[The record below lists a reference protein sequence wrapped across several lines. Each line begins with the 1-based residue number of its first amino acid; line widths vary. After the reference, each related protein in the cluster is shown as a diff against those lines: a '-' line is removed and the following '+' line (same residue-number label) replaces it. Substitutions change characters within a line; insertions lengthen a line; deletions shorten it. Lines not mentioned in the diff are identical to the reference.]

1 LSKLES
7 VTAILPIKLGSER
20 VPDKNYRSLGGRKL
34 YEYILST
41 LLECSLVK
49 DIIVSTND
57 SRIAAELMNVE
68 EVTVLSRPSTLA
80 KRDSSMNAVI
90 DNVLGRVN
98 GSYFV
103 QVHATSPFLLPQTL
117 EKGIHTF
124 LSGDPLSSCFSAT
137 EIHARLWSEAGEALN
152 HDPLNLVPTQDL
164 KPFLLENS
172 AFYVFS
178 REGFRQTSNR
188 LHGLVR
194 PVVIPEI
201 EAWDI
206 DYPWQ
211 WEIAES
217 IALKRGED

>member
-1 LSKLES
+1 MSQLES
-7 VTAILPIKLGSER
+7 ITAILPMKLGSER
-20 VPDKNYRSLGGRKL
+20 VPDKNYRNLGGRKL

-49 DIIVSTND
+49 DIIVTTND
-57 SRIAAELMNVE
+57 VRIAAELANVE
-68 EVTVLSRPSTLA
+68 DVKVLSRPRNLA
-80 KRDSSMNAVI
+80 ERDSSMNAVI
-90 DNVLGRVN
+90 ENVLGRVN
-98 GSYFV
+98 GTYFV
-103 QVHATSPFLLPQTL
+103 QVHATSPFLSPQTL
-117 EKGIHTF
+117 ENGIRTF

-137 EIHARLWSEAGEALN
+137 EIHGRLWSEAGQALN
-152 HDPLNLVPTQDL
+152 HDPLNLLPTQDL

-178 REGFRQTSNR
+178 REGFSQSSNR
-188 LHGLVR
+188 LHGVVR

-217 IALKRGED
+217 IALQRREN

>member
-1 LSKLES
+1 LSQLES
-7 VTAILPIKLGSER
+7 ITAILPMKLGSER
-20 VPDKNYRSLGGRKL
+20 VPDKNYRNLGGRKL

-49 DIIVSTND
+49 DIIVTTND
-57 SRIAAELMNVE
+57 VRIAAELANVE
-68 EVTVLSRPSTLA
+68 DVTVLSRPRNLA
-80 KRDSSMNAVI
+80 ERDSSMNAVI
-90 DNVLGRVN
+90 ENVLGRVN
-98 GSYFV
+98 GTYFV
-103 QVHATSPFLLPQTL
+103 QVHATSPFLSPQTL
-117 EKGIHTF
+117 ENGIHTF

-137 EIHARLWSEAGEALN
+137 EIHGRLWSEAGQALN
-152 HDPLNLVPTQDL
+152 HDPLNLLPTQDL

-178 REGFRQTSNR
+178 REGFSQSSNR
-188 LHGLVR
+188 LHGVVR

-217 IALKRGED
+217 IALQRREN